1 VLVLHQRLILV
12 IEDNPGDI
20 RLMKEALRDTQF
32 NITLQI
38 AMDGEQALKYLRQ
51 EPPYEDGRRP
61 SLIFLDLNL
70 PRGTSKDV
78 LRHIKG
84 DESLRSIPVAVL
96 TSSDA
101 ERDIR
106 EAYELHANCYL
117 RKPVDLDSFIS
128 TIRSTLT
135 FWMGVACIPGD

>member
-1 VLVLHQRLILV
+1 VLNSRVILL

-20 RLMKEALRDTQF
+20 RLMKEALRDLRF
-32 NITLQI
+32 DLTLQV
-38 AMDGEQALKYLRQ
+38 ALDGEQAMAYLHRQ
-51 EPPYEDGRRP
+51 PPFETARRP

-70 PRGTSKDV
+70 PKGISKEL
-78 LRHIKG
+78 LRYLKT
-84 DESLRSIPVAVL
+84 DDRLRTIPVAVL

-117 RKPVDLDSFIS
+117 RKPVDLDSFVNTIQSAIS
-128 TIRSTLT
+128 
-135 FWMGVACIPGD
+135 FWMGVAYIPAD